1 MTLLSGKTT
10 MVLCLSSILCGCTTN
25 GLPAPYSINL

>member
-10 MVLCLSSILCGCTTN
+10 LVLCLSSILCGCT
-25 GLPAPYSINL
+25 

>member
-10 MVLCLSSILCGCTTN
+10 LVLCLSSILCGCTTN
-25 GLPAPYSINL
+25 G

>member
-10 MVLCLSSILCGCTTN
+10 LVLCLSSILCGC
-25 GLPAPYSINL
+25 

>member
-10 MVLCLSSILCGCTTN
+10 LVLCLSSILCGCTAN
-25 GLPAPYSINL
+25 G

>member
-10 MVLCLSSILCGCTTN
+10 LVLCLSSILCG
-25 GLPAPYSINL
+25 

>member
-10 MVLCLSSILCGCTTN
+10 LVLCLSSILCGCT
-25 GLPAPYSINL
+25 A

>member
-10 MVLCLSSILCGCTTN
+10 LVLCLSSILCGCTAN
-25 GLPAPYSINL
+25 GL